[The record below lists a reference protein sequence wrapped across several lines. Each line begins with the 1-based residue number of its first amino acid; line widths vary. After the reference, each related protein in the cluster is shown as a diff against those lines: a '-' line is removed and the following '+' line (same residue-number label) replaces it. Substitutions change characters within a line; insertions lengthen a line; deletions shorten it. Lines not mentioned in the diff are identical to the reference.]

1 MDSQRI
7 SKQQFANNFLKT
19 LPPELSLYILS
30 IVDIESLC
38 AASQTCKNWNN
49 VIENTDYLW
58 KLLCELNCEDWTDV
72 VEDRAS
78 GYSWKETLQRNFK
91 HHAIRRKWI
100 RGDFSSFKSYEDL
113 PGRIMCIMDRHQWG
127 QIFEHELSR

>member
-7 SKQQFANNFLKT
+7 SKQQFADNFLKT

-30 IVDIESLC
+30 IVDVESLC

-58 KLLCELNCEDWTDV
+58 KLLCQLNCEDWTDV

-78 GYSWKETLQRNFK
+78 GFSWKVRMLRDL
-91 HHAIRRKWI
+91 IL
-100 RGDFSSFKSYEDL
+100 L
-113 PGRIMCIMDRHQWG
+113 PGPKPMWDSNEFITAI
-127 QIFEHELSR
+127 L